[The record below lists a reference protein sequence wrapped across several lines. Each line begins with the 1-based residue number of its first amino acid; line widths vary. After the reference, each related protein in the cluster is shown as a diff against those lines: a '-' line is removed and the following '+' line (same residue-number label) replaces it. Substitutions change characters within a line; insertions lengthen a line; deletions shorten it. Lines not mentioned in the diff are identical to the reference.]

1 MNRDG
6 RDSRAGGTM
15 CNRKQSLVERIVDRI
30 SRGSVPIDSGY
41 WVDSQARRLTAA
53 PRTERSRIPA
63 LSAQPLTRQHCV

>member
-15 CNRKQSLVERIVDRI
+15 CERKQSLAERIIDRI
-30 SRGSVPIDSGY
+30 SQGSVPVDGAY
-41 WVDSQARRLTAA
+41 WVDSKVPRLATV
-53 PRTERSRIPA
+53 PRPERSRIPA